1 MNWKEKLISLYL
13 YISESSEMKNYLR
26 GIRQSNNSLLD
37 FTDEEALTVYL
48 FGILQN
54 HCKVKEIYLYA
65 MDHLRDWFPK
75 LPSYQAFDNR
85 INTIAGAFAIMATEL
100 IKKEVEI
107 LDFTQESIL
116 DTMPILVAGSKRSSS
131 ACVAKDICGKG
142 YCSSKDMYYYGLK
155 LHLIGF
161 VRPGTIPMPE
171 SCFVTDAKE
180 NDLTYARPL
189 LELIYNRKIYADKI
203 YMDTDFNRQLQKNNN
218 TIIITPV
225 KKQRGQLLE
234 DAADNL
240 FSKAVSEIRQP
251 IESFFNWLNEKT
263 QIQNATKTRSSKG
276 LMAHVWGKIAAAFCL
291 LSKSIFNP

>member
-1 MNWKEKLISLYL
+1 
-13 YISESSEMKNYLR
+13 
-26 GIRQSNNSLLD
+26 
-37 FTDEEALTVYL
+37 
-48 FGILQN
+48 
-54 HCKVKEIYLYA
+54 
-65 MDHLRDWFPK
+65 
-75 LPSYQAFDNR
+75 
-85 INTIAGAFAIMATEL
+85 
-100 IKKEVEI
+100 
-107 LDFTQESIL
+107 
-116 DTMPILVAGSKRSSS
+116 MPILVASSKRSSS

-189 LELIYNRKIYADKI
+189 IELIYNRKIYADKI
-203 YMDTDFNRQLQKNNN
+203 YIDTDFNRQLQKNNN

-225 KKQRGQLLE
+225 KKQKGQLLE

-240 FSKAVSEIRQP
+240 FSRAVSGIRQP

-263 QIQNATKTRSSKG
+263 QIQNASKVRSSKG
-276 LMAHVWGKIAAAFCL
+276 LMAHVWGKIAAALCL
-291 LSKSIFNP
+291 LSKIIFNP